1 MDCLSW
7 IGWANADRKLLLQR
21 FAQDDVKEYLRHI
34 WMATLAFE
42 TLAFDGWKI
51 KMIGART

>member
-1 MDCLSW
+1 MDYLSW
-7 IGWANADRKLLLQR
+7 IGWANEDRKLLLQR

-34 WMATLAFE
+34 WMATLAF
-42 TLAFDGWKI
+42 DGWKI